1 MIDYILTI
9 IAGLITISAYVIYYF
24 DIKKQSIVPSRFSW
38 MIWSLTASLET
49 LTYSYVSDDNLKSV
63 CFVTSSLCCV
73 LITAKIWMSSDRKV
87 PNWAESSLAFCTVS
101 IAIWLLFKSPFFAHI
116 LLLLAIPIAFLPT
129 YKNALNNFE
138 NENSKAW
145 LLWSISDLLMI
156 VIIVIRLKAFK
167 ELPYAVVEFVCH
179 FSVFL
184 IIFYKQNFAAKSSYA
199 KNNHIGNVSVSS

>member
-1 MIDYILTI
+1 MIDFILTI
-9 IAGLITISAYVIYYF
+9 TASLITVIAYVIYYL
-24 DIKKQSIVPSRFSW
+24 DIKKQSIIPSRFSW
-38 MIWSLTASLET
+38 IIWSLTASLET

-73 LITAKIWMSSDRKV
+73 LITAKIWTSSDRKV

-101 IAIWLLFKSPFFAHI
+101 LAIWLLFKSPLFAHI
-116 LLLLAIPIAFLPT
+116 LLLMAIPIAFLPT
-129 YKNALNNFE
+129 YKNALNNYE

-156 VIIVIRLKAFK
+156 VIIVMRLKAFK

-179 FSVFL
+179 FSVFV
-184 IIFYKQNFAAKSSYA
+184 IIFYKQNIGAKGLYTRTSRIR
-199 KNNHIGNVSVSS
+199 KVSVS